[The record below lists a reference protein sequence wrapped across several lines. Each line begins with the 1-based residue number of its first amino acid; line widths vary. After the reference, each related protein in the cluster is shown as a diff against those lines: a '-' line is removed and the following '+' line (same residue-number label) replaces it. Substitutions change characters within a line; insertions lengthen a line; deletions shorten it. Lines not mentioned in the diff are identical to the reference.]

1 MHPLI
6 NEKIINFIHSKKSN
20 FNDGKNIS
28 SMNKVKIYLNLFEFF
43 RKNIQFCT
51 EMRMPDLKISAI

>member
-1 MHPLI
+1 MK
-6 NEKIINFIHSKKSN
+6 KIINFIHSKKSN

>member
-1 MHPLI
+1 
-6 NEKIINFIHSKKSN
+6 
-20 FNDGKNIS
+20 
-28 SMNKVKIYLNLFEFF
+28 MNKVKIYLNLFEFF